1 MIINKESLKKYTSDE
16 AVLANLEKFTKR
28 GKFQEVG
35 DFIKTHKELPEA
47 HFLNER
53 VGSDTTPFLIVH
65 ETKTQIK
72 AMRIEAF
79 AISGTAEMDDIK
91 YVYMVDVDFYEEQK
105 ASKFQ
110 GCTMIRKNTDGT
122 FNLAKVKDINLYK
135 SLQPLYFQYVEF

>member
-16 AVLANLEKFTKR
+16 AVLTNSENFSK
-28 GKFQEVG
+28 GHKFQEVD
-35 DFIKTHKELPEA
+35 DFIRTHKELPEA

-53 VGSDTTPFLIVH
+53 VGSDTTPFLVVR

-79 AISGTAEMDDIK
+79 AISGTAEMKDLK
-91 YVYMVDVDFYEEQK
+91 YAYMVDVDFYEEQK

-110 GCTMIRKNTDGT
+110 GCTKIIKNSNGT
-122 FNLAKVKDINLYK
+122 FNLAKVKEIHFYKCDI
-135 SLQPLYFQYVEF
+135 PVYFRDIEF

>member
-16 AVLANLEKFTKR
+16 AVLANLEKFTKH
-28 GKFQEVG
+28 GKFQEVD
-35 DFIKTHKELPEA
+35 DFIKNHKELPEA

-53 VGSDTTPFLIVH
+53 VGSDATPFLVVR

-91 YVYMVDVDFYEEQK
+91 YAYMVDVF
-105 ASKFQ
+105 
-110 GCTMIRKNTDGT
+110 IRPAAGFVLVAIPKYQVARLKLVPVYAFALGVHGT
-122 FNLAKVKDINLYK
+122 
-135 SLQPLYFQYVEF
+135 

>member
-28 GKFQEVG
+28 GKFQEVD

-65 ETKTQIK
+65 ETKSQIK

-105 ASKFQ
+105 FFKFQ
-110 GCTMIRKNTDGT
+110 GCTKIIKNSNGT
-122 FNLAKVKDINLYK
+122 FNLAKVKEIHLYK
-135 SLQPLYFQYVEF
+135 SLQPLYFQDVEF

>member
-28 GKFQEVG
+28 SKFQEVD

-47 HFLNER
+47 HFLNKR
-53 VGSDTTPFLIVH
+53 VCSDTTPFLIVH

-91 YVYMVDVDFYEEQK
+91 YAYMVDVDFYEEQK

-110 GCTMIRKNTDGT
+110 DCTKIIKNSDGT
-122 FNLAKVKDINLYK
+122 LKTRNKWIHFYKCDI
-135 SLQPLYFQYVEF
+135 PFYFRCAEF

>member
-28 GKFQEVG
+28 GKFQEVD
-35 DFIKTHKELPEA
+35 DFIKTHKELPED

-53 VGSDTTPFLIVH
+53 VGSDTTPFLVVR
-65 ETKTQIK
+65 ETKTQIR

-79 AISGTAEMDDIK
+79 AISGTAEMKDIK
-91 YVYMVDVDFYEEQK
+91 YAYMVDVDFYEEQK

-110 GCTMIRKNTDGT
+110 GCTKIIKNSDGT
-122 FNLAKVKDINLYK
+122 FNLAKVKEIHLYK
-135 SLQPLYFQYVEF
+135 SPQPLYFQDVEF

>member
-53 VGSDTTPFLIVH
+53 VGSDTTPFLIVD
-65 ETKTQIK
+65 ETKTQIR
-72 AMRIEAF
+72 AMAVTVF
-79 AISGTAEMDDIK
+79 TISGTAEMKDLK
-91 YVYMVDVDFYEEQK
+91 YAYMVDVDFYEEQK
-105 ASKFQ
+105 FFKFQ
-110 GCTMIRKNTDGT
+110 GCAKIIKNSNGT
-122 FNLAKVKDINLYK
+122 FNLAKVKEIHLYK
-135 SLQPLYFQYVEF
+135 SLQPLYFQDVEF

>member
-28 GKFQEVG
+28 GKFQEVD

-110 GCTMIRKNTDGT
+110 GCTKIIKNSDGT
-122 FNLAKVKDINLYK
+122 FNLAKVKEIHFYKCDI
-135 SLQPLYFQYVEF
+135 PFYFRCAEF

>member
-16 AVLANLEKFTKR
+16 AVLANLEKFTKH
-28 GKFQEVG
+28 GKFQEVD
-35 DFIKTHKELPEA
+35 DFIRTHKELPEA

-53 VGSDTTPFLIVH
+53 VGSDTTPFLVVR

-79 AISGTAEMDDIK
+79 AISGTAEMGDIK
-91 YVYMVDVDFYEEQK
+91 YAYMVDVDFYEEQK

-110 GCTMIRKNTDGT
+110 GCTKIIKNSDGT
-122 FNLAKVKDINLYK
+122 FNLAKVKEIHFYKCDI
-135 SLQPLYFQYVEF
+135 PVYFRCAEF

>member
-28 GKFQEVG
+28 GKFQEVD
-35 DFIKTHKELPEA
+35 DFIKTHKRLPEV
-47 HFLNER
+47 HFLNAKI
-53 VGSDTTPFLIVH
+53 GSDTIPFLVVR

-110 GCTMIRKNTDGT
+110 GCTKIIKNSDGT
-122 FNLAKVKDINLYK
+122 FNLAKVKEIHLYK
-135 SLQPLYFQYVEF
+135 SLQPLYFQDIEF

>member
-16 AVLANLEKFTKR
+16 ANLEKFTKR

-35 DFIKTHKELPEA
+35 DFIETHKELPEA

-110 GCTMIRKNTDGT
+110 DCTMIRKNLDGT
-122 FNLAKVKDINLYK
+122 LKTRNKWIHFYKCDI
-135 SLQPLYFQYVEF
+135 PFYFRCAEF